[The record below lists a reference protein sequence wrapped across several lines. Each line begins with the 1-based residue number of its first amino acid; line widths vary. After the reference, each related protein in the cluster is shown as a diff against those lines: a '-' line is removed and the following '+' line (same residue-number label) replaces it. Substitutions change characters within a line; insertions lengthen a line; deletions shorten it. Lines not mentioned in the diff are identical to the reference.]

1 MEQNPSG
8 QLLPWAVH
16 RWCMRKDFSHHLNIR
31 CYYCSFCCLSGPFI
45 RKGCHP
51 GGEKR
56 FLVDQYAFIIPWF
69 VPWSLLRPETFEKI
83 PRCACHEPWQTGRWM
98 IQTKSWTFGWCMF
111 IAHFA
116 QRHGVCVF
124 NNLPHRTFQA
134 KSANQPLCVLDLVS
148 FFLGSFV
155 TDLRCLNPYWAIWF
169 TIFVVDCMRK
179 DRLPSDVY
187 VDLTCKFGDHGLVS
201 PVRGRLIGGMLN
213 FDSDALIWIRTPIP
227 FVDPSLLPH
236 QEIVECLKTL

>member
-1 MEQNPSG
+1 MSWIMTDREVKVSN
-8 QLLPWAVH
+8 
-16 RWCMRKDFSHHLNIR
+16 K
-31 CYYCSFCCLSGPFI
+31 
-45 RKGCHP
+45 
-51 GGEKR
+51 E
-56 FLVDQYAFIIPWF
+56 AFGRVFDGSWF
-69 VPWSLLRPETFEKI
+69 
-83 PRCACHEPWQTGRWM
+83 
-98 IQTKSWTFGWCMF
+98 WTFSRPSPLDVELSVDICSSRILRKW
-111 IAHFA
+111 
-116 QRHGVCVF
+116 HGVCVF

-155 TDLRCLNPYWAIWF
+155 TDLRCLNPYWAKWF

-201 PVRGRLIGGMLN
+201 PVRGRLIGGIFN

-236 QEIVECLKTL
+236 